1 MFDNRVQLIFQAQAA
16 LAAANNNDPRFEE
29 LVSRLMDR
37 MSIDRL
43 TVLNNIVH
51 LAQGHVN
58 I

>member
-1 MFDNRVQLIFQAQAA
+1 MFDNRVQLIFQARAA

-29 LVSRLMDR
+29 LVYRLMDR